1 MRSWRPLLAAL
12 IATALPVLGQTGA
25 DTTRPTVTSFELD
38 TPTATPTSARMIITF
53 NEPVTGVDASDFQI
67 NGTLTSSATLTS
79 VAPGPTAATYY
90 VAFAYTGTSGSLQMA
105 IKSSGTGITDA
116 AGNAFVG
123 QGTAATTAYPV
134 NNTPPPEVVLPT
146 VTSLVAPA
154 SVSSSPTNL
163 TLIFSEAVAGVSADD
178 FFVSSGATVGVIT
191 GTGTTWT
198 VPVSFTG
205 TTPVSVTVIGG
216 ATSNIRDA
224 ATHWFAG
231 GSTGATVLFS
241 PTGGSVTAPAITSLL
256 TASIVAGAPFSYT
269 ITGSNSPTSLT
280 ATSLPTGLTYASPNV
295 TGSVATP
302 GVYNIALGASNTA
315 GSDSKTLVLTVTA
328 PTTVVAPIVTSPLTA
343 SIVAGASFSY
353 TVTGSNSPTSLTA
366 TGLPAGLTYASPN
379 VTGSIATPGVYNIAL
394 GASNT
399 AGSDNKTL
407 VLTVT
412 APTTVVV
419 PVVTSPLTTTGIAG
433 MPLSYTITGS
443 NSPTSFTASGLPA
456 GLTFT
461 SPNVTGTVA
470 TPGVYNLTVR
480 ATNSAGTDSKTLV
493 LTVTAPTSTVVAP
506 VVTSPLTA
514 TVIAGMPFSYT
525 ITGLN
530 SPTSFT
536 ATGLPT
542 GLTFTAPNVTGG
554 VATPG
559 VYNLTIRATNT
570 AGTDTKTLVLTV
582 IAPDTG
588 GKGPVTVIKR
598 GDGLIPGQPFTLPA
612 MTASGQPIM
621 WVLVSGNATLN
632 GNVLTPKNK
641 GAVVVRAFTAGNTD
655 ATRIP
660 VAEYEIETDED
671 NKKPGKSAHRDRL
684 SNLSSRLQISNTDS
698 NRAAIAGFV
707 VTGNSPKQV
716 LVRAIGPGLGA
727 LGLSNVAPGA
737 TLQLHDQSGAVIAQ
751 NDGWKG
757 DAAIAAAGERVGAFK
772 LAVGSSDSALLITLP
787 PGLYTAIVGAKG
799 NGLALLEVYDA
810 ASSTEASTEQLI
822 NISTRGYV
830 DSGDG
835 NLIAGFVITGAAPKR
850 VLVRGIGAAL
860 TNFGVANALADP
872 VLELYT
878 AGGTTLVARNDNWGT
893 AQVTNTTIATPHA
906 EMLATMKA
914 TGAFPLADGSKD
926 AAILVTLMPGNY
938 SAVVTGANRTTGA
951 GLVEIYEV
959 PNP

>member
-295 TGSVATP
+295 TGSV
-302 GVYNIALGASNTA
+302 
-315 GSDSKTLVLTVTA
+315 
-328 PTTVVAPIVTSPLTA
+328 
-343 SIVAGASFSY
+343 
-353 TVTGSNSPTSLTA
+353 
-366 TGLPAGLTYASPN
+366 
-379 VTGSIATPGVYNIAL
+379 ATPGVYNIAL